1 MPIIYYYLLFYL
13 TVFTYG
19 FCLLYPDFTKL
30 SGLVLLV
37 FLVLFETFKNP
48 LVNDGANYYL
58 IFDQVTS
65 FFDFIQLGKEPVF
78 SVIPFILKFFGVFNV
93 YSVFFIFALIGV
105 LFKFKFFYKFSPLPI
120 LSIMLYFPY
129 YYLKLDTSAIRSG
142 CAIAIFMWSIQDIY
156 SKNLKTYILKLIL
169 AAMFH
174 VSILAALPF
183 YLFKSDKVNYKYYM
197 YLFLTI
203 LALDLFHLNPIAL
216 IVPNL
221 DSLDRLN
228 TYTSGVE
235 SGGSGLFNPLSL
247 RYLFWFS
254 GVLFFFKNKNFLLAQ
269 NRYSLL
275 IVKVFFVGV
284 FYLYLMA
291 PVSLT
296 FASRLS
302 EIFLLFNCVVL
313 CYYYYFIRKSFWS
326 IVVFST
332 LLIADCFWTLQVS
345 LSLSWLVDSHYY

>member
-19 FCLLYPDFTKL
+19 FCWLYPEFTKP
-30 SGLVLLV
+30 SGFVLLV

-129 YYLKLDTSAIRSG
+129 FYLKLDTSALRSG
-142 CAIAIFMWSIQDIY
+142 CAIAILMWSIQDIY

-197 YLFLTI
+197 YLFLII
-203 LALDLFHLNPIAL
+203 LTLDVFHLNPISL
-216 IVPNL
+216 ILPNL
-221 DSLDRLN
+221 DSVDRLSG
-228 TYTSGVE
+228 YTSGVDS
-235 SGGSGLFNPLSL
+235 SGQFYPLSTMHI
-247 RYLFWFS
+247 FWFLE
-254 GVLFFFKNKNFLLAQ
+254 VLFFFKNKDFLLAQ

-275 IVKVFFVGV
+275 VVKIFFVGI
-284 FYLYLMA
+284 FYMYLIA
-291 PVSLT
+291 PISVT
-296 FASRLS
+296 FSMRLA
-302 EIFLLFNCVVL
+302 ELFLLFNCVVL
-313 CYYYYFIRKSFWS
+313 CYYYYFIQKRPLN
-326 IVVFST
+326 ILVFST
-332 LLIADCFWTLQVS
+332 FLIAYSFWWLQLS
-345 LSLSWLVDSHYY
+345 LSQSWLVDRHYY